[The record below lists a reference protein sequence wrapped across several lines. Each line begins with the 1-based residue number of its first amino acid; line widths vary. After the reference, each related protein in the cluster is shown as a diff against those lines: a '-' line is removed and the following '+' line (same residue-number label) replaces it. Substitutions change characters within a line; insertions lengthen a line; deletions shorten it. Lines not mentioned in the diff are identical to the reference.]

1 MSYEVNVNTYRFFR
15 VIRLAA
21 AALIVAVPAVTLAS
35 EAVKPGDAANGEII
49 YQECSLCHSIA
60 ENIVGPRH
68 CGIVGRKSAT
78 IADFE
83 YSEAMK
89 KANLTWD
96 EATLNKYLAN
106 PPALVP
112 DTAMGFVGLAEE
124 QARLDV
130 IAYLKKA
137 GDPKLCAK

>member
-1 MSYEVNVNTYRFFR
+1 MLHSRSISHSV
-15 VIRLAA
+15 RLALAALVVGAPFAA
-21 AALIVAVPAVTLAS
+21 AAS
-35 EAVKPGDAANGEII
+35 EALKPGDAANGAQI
-49 YQECSLCHSIA
+49 YEECSLCHSIA

-89 KANLTWD
+89 KAGLTWD

-106 PPALVP
+106 PAAMVP

-124 QARLDV
+124 QARADV

-137 GDPKLCAK
+137 GDPAVCAKQ